1 MLRTKPTFSLIN
13 KIPLTIFRRK
23 QGYWDKGR
31 WVEGKATEVELE
43 AHVQPLRYTQFQ
55 HLPEADRTK
64 QWLTLFSS
72 EPISMAK
79 EGEGG
84 WDSDEFYY
92 EGDRYRVIRVRH
104 YQMGVLDHWEAE
116 AVRWELSGGEAYE
129 DE

>member
-1 MLRTKPTFSLIN
+1 MLKTKPTFSLIN
-13 KIPLTIFRRK
+13 KIPLTLYRK
-23 QGYWDKGR
+23 GQGEWVKGR
-31 WVEGKATEVELE
+31 WVEGEDEEVEIE

-72 EPISMAK
+72 QEIRMAK
-79 EGEGG
+79 EGEDG
-84 WDSDEFYY
+84 WDSDEFYF
-92 EGDRYRVIRVRH
+92 EGERYKVIRSRR

-116 AVRWELSGGEAYE
+116 AVRWELSGGEAY